1 MFYLDTSDSD
11 DTVADSDNK
20 LVDSK
25 YKIGQELEKIKDS
38 FMSLL
43 TDVQDRLSRRVS
55 TKTITTFAAK
65 YAKQFKGHRESQ
77 QLLITQQDLKHATCT
92 DDAFTILSTHW
103 SFLEH
108 KMLVSIVNSLGGR
121 RIRWKLKEY
130 QKQLKKFLKNRRMSQ
145 FPMPF
150 RCIDNTV
157 ITKLS
162 QTRKCVILKLDLNDP
177 SWDDI
182 VNLKESI
189 CTILE
194 ILPSALLI
202 CKIEDG
208 CVKVTFY
215 IPNLITQEIFKES
228 LTVEQRKA
236 LTSTPVMTLS
246 VMRENVI
253 FTVSYTPIFIGYDT
267 IYDVNYN

>member
-1 MFYLDTSDSD
+1 LFHSDNEVTDSDSKL
-11 DTVADSDNK
+11 ADSEFEIK
-20 LVDSK
+20 
-25 YKIGQELEKIKDS
+25 QELEKIKNR

-43 TDVQDRLSRRVS
+43 TDVQDRLSKRVS
-55 TKTITTFAAK
+55 TKTITTFVVK
-65 YAKQFKGHRESQ
+65 YAKQFKGDRGSQ
-77 QLLITQQDLKHATCT
+77 RYLIAQQDLKHVTCT
-92 DDAFTILSTHW
+92 DDVFTSLCTHW

-121 RIRWKLKEY
+121 RIRQKLKEY

-145 FPMPF
+145 FPIPF
-150 RCIDNTV
+150 RCIDNTI

-162 QTRKCVILKLDLNDP
+162 ETHKRVVLKLDLKDP

-189 CTILE
+189 CKVIE

-202 CKIEDG
+202 CKVEHG
-208 CVKVTFY
+208 CFKITLY
-215 IPNLITQEIFKES
+215 IPNLMAQEIFKEP
-228 LTVEQRKA
+228 LKVEQIKA

-253 FTVSYTPIFIGYDT
+253 FTVSCTPVFFYWI
-267 IYDVNYN
+267 